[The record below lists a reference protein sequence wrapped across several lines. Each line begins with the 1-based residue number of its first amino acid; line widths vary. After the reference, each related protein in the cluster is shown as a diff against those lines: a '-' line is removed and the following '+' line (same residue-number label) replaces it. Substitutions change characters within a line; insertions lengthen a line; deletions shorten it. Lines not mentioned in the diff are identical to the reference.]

1 MKENILIRPVLV
13 IFLAVLTI
21 AGKSQ
26 NIQVRHINM
35 IDFNVA
41 KDGNRVEIN
50 WATDKKEVTNYFE
63 VEKSGD
69 GRDFKTVAVVMGPDP
84 SKKDCDC
91 YGCFDKI
98 NARSDATYYR
108 VKHVDSN
115 GIVDFSSVK
124 MIGLK

>member
-1 MKENILIRPVLV
+1 MKKNILIRPVFV

-26 NIQVRHINM
+26 NVQARHINM
-35 IDFNVA
+35 IDFNVV

-50 WATDKKEVTNYFE
+50 WSTDKKEATNYFE
-63 VEKSGD
+63 VERSGD
-69 GRDFKTVAVVMGPDP
+69 GRDFKTVAIVMGPDP

-98 NARSDATYYR
+98 SSRSEVTYYR

-115 GIVDFSSVK
+115 GVVDFSSIK
-124 MIGLK
+124 MVGLK

>member
-1 MKENILIRPVLV
+1 MRENILIRPVLV
-13 IFLAVLTI
+13 IFLSVLTI

-26 NIQVRHINM
+26 NAQARHINV
-35 IDFNVA
+35 IDFDLV

-84 SKKDCDC
+84 SKKNCDC

-98 NARSDATYYR
+98 NARSEVAYYR

-115 GIVDFSSVK
+115 GAVDFSSVK

>member
-1 MKENILIRPVLV
+1 MKKNILIRPVFV
-13 IFLAVLTI
+13 IFLVVLTI
-21 AGKSQ
+21 GSKSQ
-26 NIQVRHINM
+26 NVQTGHIIM
-35 IDFNVA
+35 TEFNVV

-50 WATDKKEVTNYFE
+50 WTTDKKEATNYFE

-98 NARSDATYYR
+98 NARSEVIYYR

-115 GIVDFSSVK
+115 GVVDFSSVK

>member
-13 IFLAVLTI
+13 IFLAVLTV

-26 NIQVRHINM
+26 DVQARHINM
-35 IDFNVA
+35 IDFNVV

-50 WATDKKEVTNYFE
+50 WITDKKEATNYFE

-69 GRDFKTVAVVMGPDP
+69 GRDFKTVALVMGPDP

-91 YGCFDKI
+91 YGCYDKI
-98 NARSDATYYR
+98 NSKSDTTYY
-108 VKHVDSN
+108 
-115 GIVDFSSVK
+115 
-124 MIGLK
+124 

>member
-13 IFLAVLTI
+13 IFLAVSTI

-26 NIQVRHINM
+26 DAQPRHINM
-35 IDFNVA
+35 IDLNVF
-41 KDGNRVEIN
+41 KDGNRIEIN
-50 WATDKKEVTNYFE
+50 WTTDKKEATNYFE
-63 VEKSGD
+63 VERSGD
-69 GRDFKTVAVVMGPDP
+69 GEDFKTVALVMGPDP

-91 YGCFDKI
+91 YECFDKI
-98 NARSDATYYR
+98 NSGSDTTYYR

-115 GIVDFSSVK
+115 GGFDFSSVK

>member
-1 MKENILIRPVLV
+1 MKKNILIRPVFV

-26 NIQVRHINM
+26 DAQARHINV
-35 IDFNVA
+35 IDFYVF

-50 WATDKKEVTNYFE
+50 WSTDKKEVTNYFE

-69 GRDFKTVAVVMGPDP
+69 GRDFKTVAIVMGPDP

-98 NARSDATYYR
+98 NSRSEVNYYR

-115 GIVDFSSVK
+115 GVIDFSSVK

>member
-13 IFLAVLTI
+13 IFLAVLTV

-26 NIQVRHINM
+26 DAQARHINM
-35 IDFNVA
+35 IDFNVV

-50 WATDKKEVTNYFE
+50 WITDKKEATNYFE

-69 GRDFKTVAVVMGPDP
+69 GRDFKTVALVMGPDP

-91 YGCFDKI
+91 YGCYDKI
-98 NARSDATYYR
+98 NSKSDTTYYR

-115 GIVDFSSVK
+115 GVFDFSSVK